1 MMGQMLMLTLK
12 LPQIHPTCSYT
23 PTLSTMHFESV
34 CCFQGLQEIEE
45 SGVDSW
51 SSLEIKNTSVL
62 ICISL
67 SNNCDMDSFG
77 SSFKE
82 N

>member
-12 LPQIHPTCSYT
+12 PPQIHSSYT

-51 SSLEIKNTSVL
+51 GSLQIKDTSVL

-67 SNNCDMDSFG
+67 NNNCDMDSFA